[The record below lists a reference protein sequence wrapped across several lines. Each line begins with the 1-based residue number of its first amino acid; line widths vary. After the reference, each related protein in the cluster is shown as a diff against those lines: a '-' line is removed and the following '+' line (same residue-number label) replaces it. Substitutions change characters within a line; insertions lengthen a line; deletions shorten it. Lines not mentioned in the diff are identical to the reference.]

1 MRQIVW
7 FIALILILISL
18 FAQSK
23 ELLWGDTHLHTSYSF
38 DAFLNGNMS
47 ADPEVAYRY
56 AKGMPV
62 IHPYNRTR
70 VRINTPL
77 DFLVVTDH
85 AEFYG
90 GVRDIYYHG
99 IQDPDPG
106 PLERLI
112 YWYNEY
118 TLRKDIDSGGGTA
131 FFNQQLPR
139 AEDPY
144 MAAQAWTSA
153 TAARIL
159 PGADISAKNAWSR
172 LLKIAETHNEPGKF
186 TAMIGWEWST
196 VPGGANLHRIVMTD
210 ASAETAAKFMPFS
223 STTSPFP
230 EDLWQWLD
238 ATSKETGANFL
249 AIPHNSNISKGV
261 MFSDKSLRGEPIDA
275 AYARTRMK
283 WEPVVEI
290 TQIKGDSETHP
301 ALSPGDPFANFE
313 TYPYYLQQDR
323 TQKYIPTKADYIR
336 SALGE
341 GLRLEGQ
348 LGNNPFQF
356 GVIGSTDSHTGLSS
370 AEEPNFW
377 GKMAHD
383 SIPEN
388 KQDAVIAIGPSGW
401 SMQAAGLA
409 AVWAEDNTRE
419 AILAAFK
426 RREVYA
432 TTGPRIRLKFS
443 ASTPD
448 AEPVPM
454 GSNLPGNLIA
464 SPGFSVTAQKDP
476 QSANLDRLQIVKGWL
491 DEDGNPQE
499 RVFNVAWSGQR
510 VLDSAG
516 ELAAVG
522 DTVNRSIGTWTDD
535 IGAPELN
542 TNWVDADFDPRQAA
556 FYYVRVLQIPTP
568 RHSLLDAIALGMSA
582 PTEGPS
588 VIQERAYSSPIWFS
602 PEK

>member
-1 MRQIVW
+1 MHQTSWI
-7 FIALILILISL
+7 IAFVFLSS

-47 ADPEVAYRY
+47 ADPEVAFRY

-77 DFLVVTDH
+77 DFLVVSDH

-90 GVRDIYYHG
+90 GIRDIYYSG

-131 FFNQQLPR
+131 FFNQQLPT

-144 MAAQAWTSA
+144 AAAKAWTRMT
-153 TAARIL
+153 TARTL
-159 PGADISAKNAWSR
+159 PGADISARNAWAR
-172 LLKIAETHNEPGKF
+172 LLKIAESHNEPGEF
-186 TAMIGWEWST
+186 SAILGWEWST
-196 VPGGANLHRIVMTD
+196 VPGGANLHRVVMTD
-210 ASAETAAKFMPFS
+210 ANAETAAQFMPFS

-230 EDLWQWLD
+230 EDLWQWLE
-238 ATSKETGANFL
+238 ATSSKTGANFV
-249 AIPHNSNISKGV
+249 AIPHNSNVSKGV
-261 MFSDKSLRGEPIDA
+261 MFSDRTLHGEPVDA
-275 AYARTRMK
+275 DYARTRMK

-301 ALSPGDPFANFE
+301 DLSPDDPFADFE
-313 TYPYYLQQDR
+313 TYPFYLQQDR
-323 TQKYIPTKADYIR
+323 TEKYVATKADYIR

-341 GLRLEGQ
+341 GLRLEDQ
-348 LGNNPFQF
+348 LGTNPFQF
-356 GVIGSTDSHTGLSS
+356 GVIGSTDSHSGLSS

-409 AVWAEDNTRE
+409 AVWAEENTRQ
-419 AILAAFK
+419 AIVAAFK

-432 TTGPRIRLKFS
+432 TTGPRIRLQFS
-443 ASTPD
+443 ARTPGV
-448 AEPVPM
+448 EPVPM
-454 GSNLPGNLIA
+454 GSNLPGDLA
-464 SPGFSVTAQKDP
+464 SSPAFTMTSQKDP
-476 QSANLDRLQIVKGWL
+476 KSANLDRLQIVKGWL
-491 DEDGNPQE
+491 DEHDGPSE

-510 VLDSAG
+510 TLNAAG
-516 ELAAVG
+516 ELDEVG
-522 DTVNRSIGTWTDD
+522 DTVNRSTGTWTDD
-535 IGAPELN
+535 IGSAELSSSW
-542 TNWVDADFDPRQAA
+542 TDPTFDPQQAA
-556 FYYVRVLQIPTP
+556 FYYLRVLQIPTP
-568 RHSLLDAIALGMSA
+568 RHSLLDAIALGMSEA
-582 PTEGPS
+582 TEGPS

-602 PEK
+602 PDPR